1 MFAGPLTNWPEA
13 IIGPRATIWK
23 ALCYML
29 MASMCNVHIAHNNPK
44 KKGFFYRK
52 RKGMFLYEFWA
63 IKYV

>member
-44 KKGFFYRK
+44 KKVFFIVNVKVCFYMNFGR
-52 RKGMFLYEFWA
+52 
-63 IKYV
+63 